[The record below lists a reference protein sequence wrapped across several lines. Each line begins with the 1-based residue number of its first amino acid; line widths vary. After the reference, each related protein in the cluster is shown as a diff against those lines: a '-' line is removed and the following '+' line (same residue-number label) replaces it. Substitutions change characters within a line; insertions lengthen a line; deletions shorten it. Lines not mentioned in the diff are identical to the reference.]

1 MKKLLLILVLFFIY
15 VGLFAETNP
24 LWMRYPSISP
34 DGKHIAFSYKDDI
47 YKVSTKGGLA
57 VQLTSHKAYDFKPV
71 WSPDSKNIAY
81 ASDRFGNFDIFIISA
96 IGGESRRLTYSS
108 TGQTPNCFS
117 EDGKYVY
124 FTATMDDHYKNIQFP
139 SGILSELYKVSIF
152 GGRVK
157 QILTTPAEESKL
169 DSTGNYIIYQDRK
182 GYENVWRK
190 HHTSSVTKDIWIYNK
205 KTKKHKKL
213 TSFVGEDRN
222 PVFTDDEKGI
232 FYLSEKEGSFNVFS
246 LSLNE
251 PLKITQ
257 HTFHKKHPVRF
268 LSKAANT
275 LCYGYN
281 GEIYLKKNKN
291 KPIKVKIEI
300 RTDSKRNAI
309 TYKKLSSGATEMAV
323 SPDGKEVAFII
334 RGEVF
339 VTAVNYSTT
348 KRITNTP
355 EQERSVSFSPDGRS
369 LLYAAERDGSWNLY
383 KTDLHKDDLNFTNSI
398 ILKENPV
405 LVSDKET
412 FQPQFSPDGKEVA
425 FLEERTILKVIN
437 LKSKKT
443 RTILPAKYNY
453 SYADGDQWYQW
464 SPDNKWFLVQFL
476 SKGRWSYECGL
487 ISSKGDQELVNLTKS
502 GFEDYI
508 PKWSQDGKMMLWYSN
523 KYGMGDIFGMFF
535 TKDSFDKFRLSKE
548 EYELLKEREK
558 RNKKNLD
565 KKKKDKKGTKKTK
578 EDKEKKEEKP
588 KLLKIDLNNIENRI
602 IRLTINSS
610 NLSDGIMSKKG
621 DKLYYL
627 SRFEKGHDLWV
638 HDFRKKSTKL
648 LVKLGGRGG
657 SLALSK
663 DGKELFVFSR
673 GKFTKITLAGN
684 KRKSISYSADFNLNS
699 PAERV
704 YLLEH
709 VWRQIKKKFYDPKLH
724 GVDWSFYKKEYLKF
738 LPYIN
743 NNYDFAEMLSE
754 MLGELNGSHTG
765 SGYRAFSNTG
775 DNTAKLGVFYD
786 LEFKGDG
793 LKIIEI
799 INKGPLQRS
808 GSKIM
813 KGTIIE
819 KIDNYKITKSTNYY
833 KLLNR
838 KANKN
843 ILLSLYNP
851 KTKKRWE
858 EIRKPISRGANNQLL
873 YERWIKTR
881 KEETDRLSKGRLG
894 YIHVRSMSGGSYRET
909 FAELFGKFTN
919 KEAII
924 IDTRFNGGGNL
935 VEQLTTLLSGEK
947 YLTNIPRGQNIGIKP
962 ENRWTKKS
970 IVLISESN
978 YSDAHGFPY
987 GYKTLGLGKLV
998 GMPVPG
1004 TMTSVWWETLQDRTL
1019 YFGIPQVGK
1028 YDLNGKYLENQQLEP
1043 DYLINNEY
1051 EKVVKGIDQQLEK
1064 AVEVL
1069 LEELDK
1075 K

>member
-1 MKKLLLILVLFFIY
+1 M
-15 VGLFAETNP
+15 
-24 LWMRYPSISP
+24 
-34 DGKHIAFSYKDDI
+34 
-47 YKVSTKGGLA
+47 
-57 VQLTSHKAYDFKPV
+57 
-71 WSPDSKNIAY
+71 
-81 ASDRFGNFDIFIISA
+81 
-96 IGGESRRLTYSS
+96 SRA
-108 TGQTPNCFS
+108 G
-117 EDGKYVY
+117 
-124 FTATMDDHYKNIQFP
+124 
-139 SGILSELYKVSIF
+139 
-152 GGRVK
+152 
-157 QILTTPAEESKL
+157 
-169 DSTGNYIIYQDRK
+169 
-182 GYENVWRK
+182 
-190 HHTSSVTKDIWIYNK
+190 
-205 KTKKHKKL
+205 
-213 TSFVGEDRN
+213 
-222 PVFTDDEKGI
+222 
-232 FYLSEKEGSFNVFS
+232 
-246 LSLNE
+246 
-251 PLKITQ
+251 
-257 HTFHKKHPVRF
+257 
-268 LSKAANT
+268 NT
-275 LCYGYN
+275 LCYAYN
-281 GEIYLKKNKN
+281 GEIYIKKDKN

-300 RTDSKRNAI
+300 RTDSKRNSI

-323 SPDGKEVAFII
+323 SPDGKEIAFII

-369 LLYAAERDGSWNLY
+369 LLYAAERNGSWNLY

-405 LVSDKET
+405 LISNKET

-437 LKSKKT
+437 LKSKKV

-464 SPDNKWFLVQFL
+464 SPDSKWFLVQFL

-523 KYGMGDIFGMFF
+523 KYGMGDLLGMFF
-535 TKDSFDKFRLSKE
+535 TKDAYDKFRLTKE
-548 EYELLKEREK
+548 EYELLKERQK
-558 RNKKNLD
+558 RNKKKLD
-565 KKKKDKKGTKKTK
+565 KTKKNKKEKKKDKGK
-578 EDKEKKEEKP
+578 KEKKPE
-588 KLLKIDLNNIENRI
+588 LLEIDLNNIQNRI
-602 IRLTINSS
+602 VRLTINSS
-610 NLSDGIMSKKG
+610 NLSDGVMSKKG

-648 LVKLGGRGG
+648 LVKLGARGG
-657 SLALSK
+657 SLVLSK

-673 GKFTKITLAGN
+673 GRFTKITLAGN
-684 KRKSISYSADFNLNS
+684 KRKGISYSADFNLNS
-699 PAERV
+699 PAERS

-709 VWRQIKKKFYDPKLH
+709 VWRQIKKKFYDPNLH
-724 GVDWSFYKKEYLKF
+724 GVNWSFYKKEYSRF
-738 LPYIN
+738 LSYIN

-765 SGYRAFSNTG
+765 SGYRAFSATG
-775 DNTAKLGVFYD
+775 DRTAKLGVFFDPNY
-786 LEFKGDG
+786 KGKG

-799 INKGPLQRS
+799 IDKGPLQKAD
-808 GSKIM
+808 SKI
-813 KGTIIE
+813 KIGTIIE
-819 KIDNYKITKSTNYY
+819 EIDNNKITKNTNYY

-858 EIRKPISRGANNQLL
+858 EIRKPISIGEQNQLL

-881 KEETDRLSKGRLG
+881 KEETDRLSNGRLG
-894 YIHVRSMSGGSYRET
+894 YIHVRSMSGGSYREV

-919 KEAII
+919 KEAIV

-935 VEQLTTLLSGEK
+935 VEELTTLLSGKK

-1019 YFGIPQVGK
+1019 FFGIPQVGK
-1028 YDLNGKYLENQQLEP
+1028 HDLKGKYLENQQLEP
-1043 DYLINNEY
+1043 DFLINNEY

-1064 AVEVL
+1064 AVGVL